1 METSQNRTSWLDR
14 PVAALLNADWETLVF
29 ALILILAVLS
39 RFYNLEPR
47 VMSHDE
53 NSHVYYSWRLYKGDG
68 YQHTPITHGPLLFHI
83 TAFSYFLFGDSDTS
97 ARIPYAL
104 FGFAAVAFIWAY
116 RRYLGRAGTL
126 IAAGL
131 MLISPYMLY
140 YSRYVRN
147 EAFIMLFG
155 VITIWA
161 VLRYLETGKDKYTYW
176 LTAATVLH
184 FTAKETSFIYTAQ
197 VLLFLGLLF
206 VYQVTQQKWE
216 RKSDRTAFIGSLIA
230 AFSFLALAIGVK
242 ALAASATAPV
252 EGEISSSGTPVIFTV
267 LPAALSGVSLLVALF
282 FVVRG
287 YTWERLRKNRP
298 FGLILLLVTLILP
311 HMVAFP
317 VQLTGWDPLDYST
330 AGIIRTAIF
339 LVPIGLLAIGIGIFW
354 DKRLWLINAAIFYIP
369 FTLLY
374 TTFFTNGT
382 GFFSGLVGSLGY
394 WLEQQGVQRGS
405 QPWYYYTLL
414 QVPVYEFLT
423 ALGTW
428 VTVGIL
434 IARKVSGTPLV
445 SDSPE
450 TGEDSA
456 PKGESQPQGQLLY
469 LLLTGFWLVTS
480 TVAYTIAGEKMPWLT
495 VHIALPLIL
504 FSGWGFGQLVEG
516 LNWKAIRSQRGLL
529 MVLLILVFLVSLSA
543 ALGSLLSPNHP
554 FSGKGLNQ
562 LNSTLRFVFGL
573 LTAIGSGAAIA
584 WLLKGWDDL
593 AMLGRL
599 GLTVFFGILA
609 VLTARAAY
617 RAAYINY
624 DNPTE
629 YLVYAH
635 SATGVKRALAQ
646 IQELSERTT
655 DGLDMLVAYDDE
667 TTYPYW
673 WYLRNYTN
681 QRYYAASPTRDLR
694 DAPAI
699 LVGDNNYAKIEPVV
713 GQAYYEFDYN
723 RIWWPNQ
730 DYYDLTWGRIVNAL
744 TNPEM
749 RAALWEI
756 WLNRDYTK
764 YAEVTGSTT
773 LTLPTWDPADR
784 MRLYIRKDV
793 AAQVWNLGAA
803 PSTDTEEIFADP
815 YEGKGVIL
823 LADESLGGEGV
834 FNLPRNLA
842 VAPDGT
848 LYVADTG
855 SHRILHITADG
866 KLLHSWG
873 SFADSAATEGGAPPG
888 TFYEPWS
895 VAIADDGSVFVADT
909 WNHRIQK
916 FTSDGRFLT
925 QWGIFGQAET
935 PDAFWGPRDIAIDK
949 DGLLYITDT
958 GNKRVAIFD
967 QDGNFINQ
975 FGSAGLLT
983 GQFDEPVGI
992 AVDAEGRV
1000 YVADTWNQRVQVFEY
1015 DAEIGQY
1022 APVNEW
1028 PIAGWY
1034 GQSLDNKPYLRV
1046 SGDRVYVS
1054 DPEGYRILEFTTDG
1068 GFIRYWG
1075 QYGSDL
1081 SSFILPTGLAVDSEG
1096 GLWVADAG
1104 NNRLMHFQ
1112 TENSE

>member
-1 METSQNRTSWLDR
+1 METPQTRTSWLDR
-14 PVAALLNADWETLVF
+14 PIAALLNADWETLAF
-29 ALILILAVLS
+29 ALILILGLLS

-68 YQHTPITHGPLLFHI
+68 YQHTPVTHGPFLFHV
-83 TAFSYFLFGDSDTS
+83 TALSYFLFGDSDTTS
-97 ARIPYAL
+97 RLPYAL
-104 FGFAAVAFIWAY
+104 FGFAAIAFIWAY

-126 IAAGL
+126 IAAAL

-147 EAFIMLFG
+147 EAFVMLFG

-161 VLRYLETGKDKYTYW
+161 VLRYLETGKPRYTYW

-184 FTAKETSFIYTAQ
+184 FTAKETSFIYVAQ
-197 VLLFLGLLF
+197 VLLFTGLLF
-206 VYQVTQQKWE
+206 VYQSTRQKWAH
-216 RKSDRTAFIGSLIA
+216 KNDRTAFIGLLITAVAFLAMAIVLYAIA
-230 AFSFLALAIGVK
+230 APV
-242 ALAASATAPV
+242 TAPV
-252 EGEISSSGTPVIFTV
+252 EGEVSSSGAPPVFTTV
-267 LPAALSGVSLLVALF
+267 PIILSGASLLAALF
-282 FVVRG
+282 FAVHG
-287 YTWERLRKNRP
+287 YTWERLRQNRP
-298 FGLILLLVTLILP
+298 FGLMLLLFTLILP
-311 HMVAFP
+311 HLVALP
-317 VQLTGWDPLDYST
+317 VRMLGWDPLDYSS
-330 AGIIRTAIF
+330 AGIIRTGF
-339 LVPIGLLAIGIGIFW
+339 LLVPLVFISAGVGLLW
-354 DKRLWLINAAIFYIP
+354 NKQLWLVNAAIFYIP

-374 TTFFTNGT
+374 TTFFTNGV

-405 QPWYYYTLL
+405 QPWYYYVLL

-428 VTVGIL
+428 VTLGIL
-434 IARKVSGTPLV
+434 AVRKVRGAPMV
-445 SDSPE
+445 SDIPDTE
-450 TGEDSA
+450 ADSA
-456 PKGESQPQGQLLY
+456 PEGQDQPRGQALFLW
-469 LLLTGFWLVTS
+469 LTGFWLISS
-480 TVAYTIAGEKMPWLT
+480 TIAYTYAGEKMPWLT

-529 MVLLILVFLVSLSA
+529 LISLIIVFLVGFSA
-543 ALGSLLSPNHP
+543 ALASLLGPERP
-554 FSGKGLNQ
+554 FSGKELDQ
-562 LNSTLRFVFGL
+562 LNHTLRFVFSL
-573 LTAIGSGAAIA
+573 LTAIGSGVAIA

-593 AMLGRL
+593 EMLGRL
-599 GLTVFFGILA
+599 ALTTLLGLLA

-646 IQELSERTT
+646 IQELTERTT
-655 DGLDMLVAYDDE
+655 DGLEMLVAYDDE

-673 WYLRNYTN
+673 WYLRDYSN
-681 QRYYAASPTRDLR
+681 QKYYGASPTRELR
-694 DAPAI
+694 EAPVI

-713 GQAYYEFDYN
+713 GMAYYRFDYN
-723 RIWWPNQ
+723 RIWWPDQ
-730 DYYDLTWGRIVNAL
+730 DYYDLTWERIRNAL

-749 RAALWEI
+749 RTALWEI

-764 YAEVTGSTT
+764 YAAVTGKTT
-773 LTLPTWDPADR
+773 LTLPNWDPADR

-803 PSTDTEEIFADP
+803 PESEIEELLADP
-815 YEGKGVIL
+815 YEGKGVSLI
-823 LADESLGGEGV
+823 ADASLGGNGV

-842 VAPDGT
+842 VAADGT
-848 LYVADTG
+848 LYVADTNN
-855 SHRILHITADG
+855 HRILHINTNG
-866 KLLHSWG
+866 ETLHEWG
-873 SFADSAATEGGAPPG
+873 SFADSNTMEAEAPPG

-895 VAIADDGSVFVADT
+895 IAIGTDGSVFVADT

-916 FTSDGRFLT
+916 FTPDGRFIT
-925 QWGIFGQAET
+925 QWGVFGQAET
-935 PDAFWGPRDIAIDK
+935 PDAFWGPRDIAINDQ
-949 DGLLYITDT
+949 GHLFITDT
-958 GNKRVAIFD
+958 GNKRIAVFD
-967 QDGNFINQ
+967 QNGNFITQ
-975 FGSAGLLT
+975 FGEAGLLA

-992 AVDAEGRV
+992 ALDDEGRV

-1015 DAEIGQY
+1015 NPEAGQY
-1022 APVNEW
+1022 IPSNEW
-1028 PIAGWY
+1028 PIVGWY
-1034 GQSLDNKPYLRV
+1034 GQSLDNKPYLRIDGT
-1046 SGDRVYVS
+1046 SVYIS
-1054 DPEGYRILEFTTDG
+1054 DPEGYRILEFTTEG
-1068 GFIRYWG
+1068 EFVRYWG

-1081 SSFILPTGLAVDSEG
+1081 SSFILPAGLAIDPAG
-1096 GLWVADAG
+1096 GIWVADAG

-1112 TENSE
+1112 TENP